1 MSKQTNFSLKLY
13 FSIVS
18 LVAIVASALSLS
30 LYYRHTTIDQL
41 IQIEER
47 NYVSLS
53 RTIANTLFPKYGDFL
68 RLAET
73 MPQSQ
78 LVENSLSQQLHDD
91 VEGIVKGLPILKVK
105 IFDTRGKTLFSTD
118 QSQTGIIKPP
128 DYPGSRVALSGDII
142 SVISERDKFRGI
154 DGSEIY
160 DRTVLSSYLPIYAEQ
175 DNGIIGVFEIY
186 TDITDRI
193 EEVKHTQLEVSV
205 AVLAVLSLL
214 YLVQLL
220 FVIRADRILTLQQ
233 REHKQATEL
242 SSRLGRLLDKSANEI
257 YIFDADNLQFTHVN
271 RGGRDNL
278 GYSAEEL
285 SKMTAVDL
293 KPEISKVEFM
303 AMIEPLRSGET
314 DQFHFETVH
323 QRKDGSCYPV
333 EVLLQYSP
341 EEEPPV
347 YVAMILDITEK
358 KKTDDT
364 LNYLAYYDSLTG
376 LPNRSLFVDRLEQ
389 AMKIADRNEQLVAV
403 LFVDLDQFK
412 NVNDSLGHDAGD
424 SLLKGAAERLSSC
437 MRASDTVARWGGDEF
452 CLLLQNISHIDSVNV
467 VAEKIIDSFAEPF
480 FIESKKLFITAS
492 VGIILYP
499 LDEND
504 VKNLLKNADTAMYH
518 AKEKGRNNYQFY
530 NHEMSARLEQRLE
543 LEHELRHALERDEFT
558 LLYQPQVDIQQGR
571 IVGIEALIRWQ
582 HPERGMV
589 PPDQFIGIAEE
600 TGLIVPI
607 GEWVLQQ
614 SCNQLRLLLDSGLPA
629 IHVSVNLSVRQLRE
643 ASLVD
648 KVGEALRLSGLESS
662 MLDLEITESMLM
674 SDMDRVK
681 RTLRE
686 LSDLGVSISVD
697 DFGTGHSSLAYLKQF
712 PISTL
717 KVDRSFIRDI
727 PDDKDDVAITIAII
741 NLARGLGIRTVAEGV
756 ESREQLD
763 FLKQQKC
770 NLMQGYYFSKPVTYE
785 EIVNLLQQ
793 EQADNKPA
801 RFDSAI

>member
-1 MSKQTNFSLKLY
+1 MSKRTQFSLKLY

-30 LYYRHTTIDQL
+30 AYYRHTTIDQL
-41 IQIEER
+41 IEIEER

-73 MPQSQ
+73 LPQSQ
-78 LVENSLSQQLHDD
+78 LVKSSLSQQLHDD
-91 VEGIVKGLPILKVK
+91 VEAIVKGLPILKVK

-118 QSQTGIIKPP
+118 PSQTGIVKPS
-128 DYPGSRVALSGDII
+128 DYPGNQAVHNGEVI
-142 SVISERDKFRGI
+142 SIVSERDKFRGI
-154 DGSEIY
+154 DGSESH

-175 DNGIIGVFEIY
+175 DNSVIGVFEIY
-186 TDITDRI
+186 TDITDRLLQI
-193 EEVKHTQLEVSV
+193 KHKQLEVSA
-205 AVLAVLSLL
+205 AVLAILSLL
-214 YLVQLL
+214 YLVLLL
-220 FVIRADRILTLQQ
+220 FVIRADRILMLQQ

-257 YIFDADNLQFTHVN
+257 YIFDAGSLRFTHVN
-271 RGGRDNL
+271 KGGRDNL
-278 GYSAEEL
+278 GYSAGEL
-285 SKMTAVDL
+285 AKMTAVDL
-293 KPEISKVEFM
+293 KPEISETDFM
-303 AMIEPLRSGET
+303 ALLEPLHNGET
-314 DQFHFETVH
+314 DQVHFETVH

-341 EEEPPV
+341 AEDPPV

-364 LNYLAYYDSLTG
+364 LNYLAYYDSLTD

-389 AMKIADRNEQLVAV
+389 AMKIADRNEQLAAV

-424 SLLKGAAERLSSC
+424 SLLKDAAERLSNC

-452 CLLLQNISHIDSVNV
+452 CLLLQNVNQIDNVNV
-467 VAEKIIDSFAEPF
+467 VAEKIIASFAEPF
-480 FIESKKLFITAS
+480 YIESKKLFITAS

-499 LDEND
+499 LDNND
-504 VKNLLKNADTAMYH
+504 IKSLLKNADTAMYH

-543 LEHELRHALERDEFT
+543 LEHELRHALERDEFM
-558 LLYQPQVDIQQGR
+558 LLYQPQVNIQQDR

-582 HPERGMV
+582 HPDRGMV

-607 GEWVLQQ
+607 GEWVLEQACKQ
-614 SCNQLRLLLDSGLPA
+614 MRLLRNSGLPA

-648 KVGEALRLSGLESS
+648 KVNQALELSGLEPS

-717 KVDRSFIRDI
+717 KIDRSFICDI
-727 PDDKDDVAITIAII
+727 PHDKDDVAITIAII
-741 NLARGLGIRTVAEGV
+741 NLAKGLGIRTVAEGV
-756 ESREQLD
+756 ESRDQLD

-770 NLMQGYYFSKPVTYE
+770 NLMQGYYFSKPVPYE
-785 EIVNLLQQ
+785 EIVTLLQQ
-793 EQADNKPA
+793 EQDDSKPT

>member
-1 MSKQTNFSLKLY
+1 
-13 FSIVS
+13 
-18 LVAIVASALSLS
+18 
-30 LYYRHTTIDQL
+30 
-41 IQIEER
+41 
-47 NYVSLS
+47 
-53 RTIANTLFPKYGDFL
+53 
-68 RLAET
+68 
-73 MPQSQ
+73 
-78 LVENSLSQQLHDD
+78 
-91 VEGIVKGLPILKVK
+91 
-105 IFDTRGKTLFSTD
+105 
-118 QSQTGIIKPP
+118 
-128 DYPGSRVALSGDII
+128 
-142 SVISERDKFRGI
+142 
-154 DGSEIY
+154 
-160 DRTVLSSYLPIYAEQ
+160 
-175 DNGIIGVFEIY
+175 
-186 TDITDRI
+186 
-193 EEVKHTQLEVSV
+193 
-205 AVLAVLSLL
+205 
-214 YLVQLL
+214 
-220 FVIRADRILTLQQ
+220 
-233 REHKQATEL
+233 
-242 SSRLGRLLDKSANEI
+242 
-257 YIFDADNLQFTHVN
+257 
-271 RGGRDNL
+271 
-278 GYSAEEL
+278 
-285 SKMTAVDL
+285 
-293 KPEISKVEFM
+293 
-303 AMIEPLRSGET
+303 
-314 DQFHFETVH
+314 
-323 QRKDGSCYPV
+323 
-333 EVLLQYSP
+333 
-341 EEEPPV
+341 
-347 YVAMILDITEK
+347 
-358 KKTDDT
+358 
-364 LNYLAYYDSLTG
+364 
-376 LPNRSLFVDRLEQ
+376 
-389 AMKIADRNEQLVAV
+389 
-403 LFVDLDQFK
+403 
-412 NVNDSLGHDAGD
+412 
-424 SLLKGAAERLSSC
+424 
-437 MRASDTVARWGGDEF
+437 
-452 CLLLQNISHIDSVNV
+452 
-467 VAEKIIDSFAEPF
+467 
-480 FIESKKLFITAS
+480 
-492 VGIILYP
+492 
-499 LDEND
+499 
-504 VKNLLKNADTAMYH
+504 MYH

-614 SCNQLRLLLDSGLPA
+614 SCNQLQLLLDAGLPA

-785 EIVNLLQQ
+785 EIVSLLQQ